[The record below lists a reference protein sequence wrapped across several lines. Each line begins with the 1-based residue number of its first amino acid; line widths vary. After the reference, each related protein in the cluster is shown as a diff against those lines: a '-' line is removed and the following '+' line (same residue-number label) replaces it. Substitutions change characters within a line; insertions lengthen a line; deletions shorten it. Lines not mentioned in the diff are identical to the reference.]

1 MAIFYGKS
9 DVELGHAGQLYP
21 GMMENPQMR
30 WGFIRKVYSILCM
43 QLLLAFGVSLV
54 MFLVHPVREFM
65 RTPNG
70 LCVMIVALILT
81 FVLCMMMFYFSK
93 RHPWNYVILFLF
105 TIAMSFMIGAAC
117 TQKRGEAVLMTAGLT
132 LVVTLGLT
140 IFTFVAA
147 KRGLDF
153 SFLGPFLFC
162 ALLLL
167 MAFSIL
173 RIVFPM
179 GRLGA
184 QVIGCIG
191 ALVYSGYIIYDTDN
205 LIKRF
210 GYDEYMEAAMCLFL
224 DIINLFLSLLAILG
238 GDD

>member
-43 QLLLAFGVSLV
+43 QLLLAFGVSLA

-65 RTPNG
+65 RTSNG
-70 LCVMIVALILT
+70 LYVMIAAIILT
-81 FVLCMMMFYFSK
+81 FVFLIMMFCFSK
-93 RHPWNYVILFLF
+93 RHPWDYVILFLF
-105 TIAMSFMIGAAC
+105 TIALSVMIGAAC
-117 TQKRGEAVLMTAGLT
+117 IQNKGEDVLVSAGLT

-147 KRGLDF
+147 KRG
-153 SFLGPFLFC
+153 
-162 ALLLL
+162 
-167 MAFSIL
+167 
-173 RIVFPM
+173 IVFPM
-179 GRLGA
+179 GSLRA

-191 ALVYSGYIIYDTDN
+191 VLVYSGYIIYDTDN

-210 GYDEYMEAAMCLFL
+210 SYDEYMEAAMCLFL
-224 DIINLFLSLLAILG
+224 DIINLFLSLLLSMG